1 MTDAAAG
8 LSVLHV
14 IVRAGPTNSQYN
26 EHCLPVLDTRTVTV
40 CSLFPAD
47 VTPPDGLRLFEGDG
61 SVRGCFRALRRAL
74 TADDYDVVH
83 VHAPASGIVTLWTY
97 FRMRRSRRDLVFTIH
112 NSWQSF
118 RLRNR
123 LFLRYIMLMFPL
135 IVLCGQAAYESLP
148 KRLRRLRQDKLQV
161 VPNGVDV
168 ERVDRALEGYIPQ
181 RAPGFHVTAVSRLI
195 PIKHPHT
202 ALSAFLAMRKREDRL
217 TFIGDG
223 LLRMQLNDRIQHEH
237 LLQSVQLRGIVPRD
251 EVYRE
256 LANADVFITTSAGE
270 GLPVAMLEAMAC
282 GVPVIA
288 SDIPPH
294 REIARAAKGLP
305 LVRVGDTA
313 GFARALDRMRATSPE
328 EREAIGRRLR
338 QTVIEQFSVTSM
350 NDAYGRLY
358 RQRVPR
364 GAEVGRALRTATR
377 LDPQTAGLGQRLR
390 ARLGF
395 LLALTLL
402 GGAVGFG
409 VAYVQTPVYKGAIS
423 LQVGRDLAV
432 AADDETLQT
441 SAVLANRYADLV
453 RREPVL
459 GPVAEDGWADDW
471 RDLSRDVSART
482 GAKNAQLVEISVYT
496 DDPQKSTDL
505 ATAVADSLMRE
516 AREQITS
523 SDRSFLREQ
532 LTALEAD
539 IAREHRE
546 LLRLQYALAAAPEA
560 DRQTLASRIAA
571 TQNTLAALRSN
582 YTELDALDTSEAGEL
597 SIVDEAWSTRSP
609 LRPTPLVLALAGML
623 IGLTLGIAWVH
634 LFDQRPPVVPAA
646 APLPAPAPDIPE
658 QTQQHRHNGRV
669 RSSAWAASDTWH
681 EHHDIERR

>member
-61 SVRGCFRALRRAL
+61 TVRGCFRALRRTL
-74 TADDYDVVH
+74 VADEYDVVH

-97 FRMRRSRRDLVFTIH
+97 FRMRRPRRDLVFTIH

-118 RLRNR
+118 RRRNR
-123 LFLRYIMLMFPL
+123 LFLRFIMLMFPL

-148 KRLRRLRQDKLQV
+148 KRLRRKRQDKLQV

-168 ERVDRALEGYIPQ
+168 DRVDRALAGYVPQ
-181 RAPGFHVTAVSRLI
+181 RGPGFRVAAVSRLI

-202 ALSAFLAMRKREDRL
+202 VLSAFLAMRRREDHL
-217 TFIGDG
+217 TFVGDG
-223 LLRMQLNDRIQHEH
+223 QLRMQLNDRIQHE
-237 LLQSVQLRGIVPRD
+237 QVVRSVEMRGIVPRD
-251 EVYRE
+251 DVFRA
-256 LANADVFITTSAGE
+256 LADADVFITTSAGE

-282 GVPVIA
+282 GLPVVA

-313 GFARALDRMRATSPE
+313 GFARALDRLRAASPE
-328 EREAIGRRLR
+328 ERQAIGLRLR
-338 QTVIEQFSVTSM
+338 QTVVDRFSVTSM
-350 NDAYGRLY
+350 NEAYGRLY

-364 GAEVGRALRTATR
+364 GAEVGRALRTASR
-377 LDPQTAGLGQRLR
+377 LDTETAGLGQRLR

-409 VAYVQTPVYKGAIS
+409 VAYVQAPVYKGEIS

-432 AADDETLQT
+432 AADEDTLQT

-459 GPVAEDGWADDW
+459 GPVAEDGWADGW
-471 RDLSRDVSART
+471 RELSRDVAART

-496 DDPQKSTDL
+496 DDPRKSADL

-516 AREQITS
+516 AREQITG
-523 SDRSFLREQ
+523 SDRSFLRDQ
-532 LTALEAD
+532 IAALEDD
-539 IAREHRE
+539 ITREHRE
-546 LLRLQYALAAAPEA
+546 LLRLQDALAAAPEDERPA
-560 DRQTLASRIAA
+560 IASRIAA
-571 TQNTLAALRSN
+571 VQATLAELRTN
-582 YTELDALDTSEAGEL
+582 YTEVDALDTSEAGEL
-597 SIVDEAWSTRSP
+597 SIVDEAWTTRSP
-609 LRPTPLVLALAGML
+609 LRPTPLVLALAGMA
-623 IGLTLGIAWVH
+623 IGLTLGIGWIH
-634 LFDQRPPVVPAA
+634 LFDRRPPDVPAA
-646 APLPAPAPDIPE
+646 APMPAPDIPE
-658 QTQQHRHNGRV
+658 QPQQRRHNGRV
-669 RSSAWAASDTWH
+669 RSSTWAASDPWH